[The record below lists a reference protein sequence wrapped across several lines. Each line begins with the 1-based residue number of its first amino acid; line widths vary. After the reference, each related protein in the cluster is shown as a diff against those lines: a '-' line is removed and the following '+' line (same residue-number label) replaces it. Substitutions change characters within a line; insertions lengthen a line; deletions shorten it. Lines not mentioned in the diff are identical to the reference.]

1 MQNPITQSDIDKLG
15 VNVSEDNSTALLDA
29 LNEELDVRI
38 GQEITE
44 ALNDDQLAEMVQLQ
58 QDGTAEQLSVWIS
71 QTISPEDLADIVQ
84 DERDILLGELASGEF
99 VPVE

>member
-1 MQNPITQSDIDKLG
+1 MQNPITQSDIDGLG
-15 VNVSEDNSTALLDA
+15 VNFSEDNSTALLDA

>member
-1 MQNPITQSDIDKLG
+1 MQNPITQSDIDGLG
-15 VNVSEDNSTALLDA
+15 VNFSEDNSTALLDA

-58 QDGTAEQLSVWIS
+58 QDGTAEQLSAWIS
-71 QTISPEDLADIVQ
+71 QAIPPEDLADIVQ

-99 VPVE
+99 TPVE